1 LKRLLLKPDPHT
13 ALPQL
18 ARPKIRLEDP
28 ETKTIRNARGLLHGG
43 AQSVTRESTTGLTAD
58 KPAGEKFSQAS
69 SCPLVSWGGRS
80 HRSRSGKPL
89 RPLPP
94 ERRFNRMHNEHPV
107 DTQIRNFDGIILPH
121 LDAAH
126 NLARWLVRGS
136 DDAED
141 VVQEACLRAFQYFG
155 TFRGGNARA
164 WLLRIVHNTAIRW
177 LEKNRVQQLATEF
190 HEEMHSEGCEAL
202 NPEALL
208 LQRAD
213 TQLLEQAMNH
223 LPVRWRE
230 VLVLRE
236 LEGLS
241 YKEIGE
247 VVGVPIGTVMSTL
260 FRARE
265 QFRHAASAL
274 VRRQAQPKRSSV
286 GDAELQDLKRD
297 AVPV

>member
-1 LKRLLLKPDPHT
+1 M
-13 ALPQL
+13 
-18 ARPKIRLEDP
+18 
-28 ETKTIRNARGLLHGG
+28 
-43 AQSVTRESTTGLTAD
+43 
-58 KPAGEKFSQAS
+58 GE
-69 SCPLVSWGGRS
+69 
-80 HRSRSGKPL
+80 PL
-89 RPLPP
+89 RPLSH
-94 ERRFNRMHNEHPV
+94 ECRFSGMHNEDLV
-107 DTQIRNFDGIILPH
+107 DIQIGSFDEIILPH

-126 NLARWLVRGS
+126 NLARWLVRAS

-177 LEKNRVQQLATEF
+177 LEKNRAQQLATEF
-190 HEEMHSEGCEAL
+190 NEEIHSEGCEAHS
-202 NPEALL
+202 PESLL

-241 YKEIGE
+241 YREIAE
-247 VVGVPIGTVMSTL
+247 VVGVPMGTVMSTL

-286 GDAELQDLKRD
+286 GDAELQELKQD